1 MKKLTLSNI
10 DDVVRN
16 GDSILLS
23 PFPDNAKLFVLQENI
38 NIVLS
43 DESELVVYKGF
54 VYDGAS
60 VP

>member
-10 DDVVRN
+10 DDIVRK

-23 PFPDNAKLFVLQENI
+23 PFPDNAKLFLLQENI
-38 NIVLS
+38 NIILS
-43 DESELVVYKGF
+43 DGSELIVYKGF